1 MVAASEETPPASGG
15 AEPKEPTPQGGA
27 SIALRAQYIKDLSF
41 ENPRAPQSLF
51 SLKEPPQMEVSINL
65 GAQRLDE
72 AVFELAI
79 QINAR
84 AISENATLFM
94 IDLVYGGVFEVK
106 NVPEE
111 ALDQVVFIQGGF
123 LLYPF
128 ARRVIVDITRDGG
141 FPPLQ
146 MDPID
151 FFSLYNQQRGNAG
164 AAKGNA

>member
-1 MVAASEETPPASGG
+1 MAENTQNPPPEPAASSPAQD
-15 AEPKEPTPQGGA
+15 APQAGA

-51 SLKEPPQMEVSINL
+51 SLKEPPQMEVNINL

-94 IDLVYGGVFEVK
+94 IDLTYGGVFETK
-106 NVPEE
+106 NVPED

-151 FFSLYNQQRGNAG
+151 FFSLYNQQRSNPPKANA
-164 AAKGNA
+164 